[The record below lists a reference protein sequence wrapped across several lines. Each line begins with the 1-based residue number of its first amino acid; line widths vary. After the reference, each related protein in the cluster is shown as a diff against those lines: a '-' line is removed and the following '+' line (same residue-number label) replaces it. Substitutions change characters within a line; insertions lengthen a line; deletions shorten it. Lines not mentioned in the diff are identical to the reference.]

1 MITFDSAGPADT
13 RAFGRR
19 VGEAVRPGDILSLEG
34 DLGAGK
40 TEFVKGLA
48 EGLKVSDA
56 AGVTSPTFVFQNVY
70 PGSVPLC
77 HFDLYRIAPGQ
88 DPDALGLDDTGEGVV
103 AIEWGDRVPPERLG
117 PHIRIR
123 FEIRSETARR
133 LEIEGVGFSLERLNL
148 QG

>member
-1 MITFDSAGPADT
+1 MITFDSAAPEET
-13 RAFGRR
+13 RELGRR
-19 VGEAVRPGDILSLEG
+19 LGASLQSGDIVSLEG

-40 TEFVKGLA
+40 TVFVKGLA

-70 PGSVPLC
+70 PGDVTLC
-77 HFDLYRIAPGQ
+77 HFDFYRISPGQ
-88 DPDALGLDDTGEGVV
+88 DPDALGLDDTGDGVV
-103 AIEWGDRVPPERLG
+103 AIEWGDRVAPERLG

-148 QG
+148 TG